1 MHHKTL
7 YRTVTLAH
15 ADKSGGRQPPVV
27 REPAIPK
34 TIRFRFN
41 ADRHKSGC
49 GNAIATAS
57 ANAPATVCRAIA
69 EAPLQVR
76 CPFATASS
84 RPPLLGMLVRTSQIS
99 RFCRRVVVYPTRNE
113 EAGAGRYWCGFSN
126 GTRSTRIPAAVRTAS
141 SACLIARWD
150 GSNACRRNRIG
161 PTWLKLSRENS
172 SRTFRREKAPAY
184 RSCPQWYEP
193 MGVRQ

>member
-15 ADKSGGRQPPVV
+15 AYKSGARQPPVV

-69 EAPLQVR
+69 EAPVQVR
-76 CPFATASS
+76 CPFATA
-84 RPPLLGMLVRTSQIS
+84 G
-99 RFCRRVVVYPTRNE
+99 
-113 EAGAGRYWCGFSN
+113 
-126 GTRSTRIPAAVRTAS
+126 
-141 SACLIARWD
+141 
-150 GSNACRRNRIG
+150 
-161 PTWLKLSRENS
+161 
-172 SRTFRREKAPAY
+172 
-184 RSCPQWYEP
+184 
-193 MGVRQ
+193 